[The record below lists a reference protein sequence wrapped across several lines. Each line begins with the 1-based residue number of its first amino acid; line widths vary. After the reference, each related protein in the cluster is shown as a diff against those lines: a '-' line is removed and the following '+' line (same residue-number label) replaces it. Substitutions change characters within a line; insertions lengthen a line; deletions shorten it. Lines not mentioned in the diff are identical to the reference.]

1 MNIFE
6 AILTRRS
13 WRTFNGLRLDD
24 KTIAEVENTIAAA
37 NKKALSPLVRQPGEP
52 APRVVLLEDESLNG
66 LSGTYGAIR
75 GARHFMALISTRS
88 EGTLIE
94 AGALM
99 ENIIISLTAIGLD
112 TCWLGGTFS
121 RSRFGSVAALTDN
134 EEIVAVSPVG
144 HRSPSTRFAERMM
157 QRLARSSRRKP
168 FPELFTGVS
177 SPDLSAITRPAGQMT
192 DPERI
197 SIILDMV
204 RHAPSSAN
212 SQPWRASVGPDG
224 RKVRLYSVRHSRF
237 TPIDMG
243 IALDHFLEAS
253 SALGQ
258 KWDVKLDHS
267 SPDIAM
273 YLTLK
278 QDASRC

>member
-13 WRTFNGLRLDD
+13 WRTYNGLRLD
-24 KTIAEVENTIAAA
+24 ENTISQVESIISAANAAA
-37 NKKALSPLVRQPGEP
+37 SEPLTRDAAVP

-75 GARHFMALISTRS
+75 GARHFMALISTSS
-88 EGTLIE
+88 EGAQID

-121 RSRFGSVAALTDN
+121 RSRFGAAAALADG
-134 EEIVAVSPVG
+134 EEILAVSPVG

-157 QRLARSSRRKP
+157 QRLARSSRREP
-168 FPELFTGVS
+168 FQELFSGVNT
-177 SPDLSAITRPAGQMT
+177 PDLSAITRPSDSMT
-192 DPERI
+192 DRERI

-204 RHAPSSAN
+204 RHAPSSSN
-212 SQPWRASVGPDG
+212 SQPWRAAVSPDG
-224 RKVRLYSVRHSRF
+224 RKVRLYSTRHSRYSLL
-237 TPIDMG
+237 DMG
-243 IALDHFLEAS
+243 IALDHFLE
-253 SALGQ
+253 SAAMLGQ
-258 KWDVKLDHS
+258 NWEARLDDAA
-267 SPDIAM
+267 PDITIN
-273 YLTLK
+273 LQL
-278 QDASRC
+278 D

>member
-13 WRTFNGLRLDD
+13 WRTYNGLRLDE
-24 KTIAEVENTIAAA
+24 KTITEVEAIIARANNAA
-37 NKKALSPLVRQPGEP
+37 RLPVTRRPDEP

-75 GARHFMALISTRS
+75 GARHFMALISTPS
-88 EGTLIE
+88 EGAQIE

-99 ENIIISLTAIGLD
+99 ENIIISLTALGLD

-121 RSRFGSVAALTDN
+121 RSRFGSVADLSEK
-134 EEIVAVSPVG
+134 EEIMAVSPVG

-168 FPELFTGVS
+168 FQELFTGVNT
-177 SPDLSAITRPAGQMT
+177 PDLSAITRPADAMT
-192 DPERI
+192 DRERI

-204 RHAPSSAN
+204 RHAPSSRN
-212 SQPWRASVGPDG
+212 SQPWRATVYPDA
-224 RKVRLYSVRHSRF
+224 RKVRLYSIHHSRF

-243 IALDHFLEAS
+243 IALDHFMEA
-253 SALGQ
+253 ARTLGQ
-258 KWDVKLDHS
+258 QWNVRLDTS

-273 YLTLK
+273 NLSLE
-278 QDASRC
+278 

>member
-13 WRTFNGLRLDD
+13 WRTYNGLRLDD
-24 KTIAEVENTIAAA
+24 KTIAEVEKIVTRANSAAESPTI
-37 NKKALSPLVRQPGEP
+37 RHEGEP

-75 GARHFMALISTRS
+75 GARHFMALISTQTES
-88 EGTLIE
+88 AQIE

-99 ENIIISLTAIGLD
+99 ENIIISLTALGLD

-121 RSRFGSVAALTDN
+121 RSRFGSVADLSEK
-134 EEIVAVSPVG
+134 EEIMAVSPVG

-168 FPELFTGVS
+168 FLELFTGVNT
-177 SPDLSAITRPAGQMT
+177 PDLSAITRPSDTLT
-192 DPERI
+192 DRERI

-204 RHAPSSAN
+204 RHAPSSRN
-212 SQPWRASVGPDG
+212 SQPWRASVYPDG
-224 RKVRLYSVRHSRF
+224 RKVRLYSIHHSRF

-243 IALDHFLEAS
+243 IALDHFLEA
-253 SALGQ
+253 AQTLGQ
-258 KWDVKLDHS
+258 QWNVRLDTS

-273 YLTLK
+273 NLSLE
-278 QDASRC
+278 